1 MALRRIFKAVL
12 HLLRITNMNHLLRSL
27 LMVLAAVSLTSCGT
41 YTELIGTWTKPEYM
55 NKGYKKVLVFA
66 VGTKSLV
73 NQSVAERAVATRLAK
88 AGTMAVPA
96 SDVFPQATYDANKD
110 GKIDDPTIADKL
122 AAKLKNDGYE
132 AVLIFGVKDIK
143 EQQRYVPGTVTYQPT
158 SYYNGWSNYWATTYQ
173 TVETPGY
180 YTTDVEAYVEANMF
194 DVMTS
199 DLVWSA
205 QTEIL
210 NPGSLSDAA
219 DSFASTIVPSI
230 TKNGLVLQK

>member
-1 MALRRIFKAVL
+1 
-12 HLLRITNMNHLLRSL
+12 
-27 LMVLAAVSLTSCGT
+27 
-41 YTELIGTWTKPEYM
+41 M

-73 NQSVAERAVATRLAK
+73 NQSVAERAVAIRIAK
-88 AGTMAVPA
+88 TGTVAVPA
-96 SDVFPQATYDANKD
+96 SDVFPLATYDANKD

-122 AAKLKNDGYE
+122 AAKLKVDGYE

-194 DVMTS
+194 DVQTS

-219 DSFASTIVPSI
+219 DSFAGTIVPSI
-230 TKNGLVLQK
+230 INNGLVSTK